1 MKKTP
6 EEFSNIMDEKR
17 ELERNE
23 QLMKSCFQLSL
34 TFAALTA
41 YFSYMLAQRRGSIF
55 YYGFVLTAILILAA
69 LYFRSKNKRYKD
81 LLVLKA
87 EWGNKVN
94 RKRNLKNI
102 KTLFTYVKEENKDV
116 FYIDDQ
122 TWEDLTMDKIYEE
135 LDRTH
140 TTPGEQLLYYIL
152 RTPAFKND
160 ILLKRKAII
169 ELFQANKNVREE
181 IQLKLFNLGRD
192 PQNSAAELIWS
203 EMPSKNNM
211 RLVFNLLALL
221 PVVSVLIM
229 PFNLSLGITLFIALF
244 GVNLYIH
251 YTKGKEISSY
261 VDGINYLA
269 GLISTAKQ
277 VSNIKA
283 AELQECINVLKE
295 NAEVCSK
302 IAKKTSSIGRT
313 EGIDMFADYVYIL
326 TLSKE
331 RQYYNAIN
339 RISSYRTELKTLLMK
354 LGELDALLSIASYR
368 EGIKSYTEPC
378 LDNEKAHLNV
388 EGVRHP
394 LIKEPIPNSI
404 SINESGIVL
413 TGSNMSGKSTFLRT
427 IGVNALFAQTI
438 YTCSAES
445 YCGSFF
451 KIISSISPSDNLLVG
466 KSYYLGEA
474 EALLRIIKSC
484 DKEVPSLCIIDEIFR
499 GTNPIERISASAEIL
514 NYLVN
519 NNSLVIVATHDLEL
533 TEMVNNYGC
542 YYFTEDVDDEGLKFD
557 YKLKKGVSPTRNAIK
572 LLKYLG
578 YPSEIIDRTNTRV
591 DKITE
596 ENVK

>member
-1 MKKTP
+1 
-6 EEFSNIMDEKR
+6 MDEKR

-34 TFAALTA
+34 AFAALTA

-69 LYFRSKNKRYKD
+69 LYFRSKHKRYKD
-81 LLVLKA
+81 LLVLKT
-87 EWGNKVN
+87 EWGNQVN
-94 RKRNLKNI
+94 RKRNMKNI

-140 TTPGEQLLYYIL
+140 TTPGEQLLFYIL

-169 ELFQANKNVREE
+169 DLFKANKEVREE

-203 EMPSKNNM
+203 EIPPKNNM
-211 RLVFNLLALL
+211 RLLFNLLASL
-221 PVVSVLIM
+221 PIVSVLIM
-229 PFNLSLGITLFIALF
+229 PFNFSLGITLLIALF

-283 AELQECINVLKE
+283 VELEECINVLKE

-339 RISSYRTELKTLLMK
+339 RISSYRKELKTLLMT

-368 EGIKSYTEPC
+368 EGIKNYTEPC

-404 SINESGIVL
+404 SIDESGIVL

-438 YTCSAES
+438 YTCCAES

-451 KIISSISPSDNLLVG
+451 KVISSISPSDNLLVG

-514 NYLVN
+514 NYLVDN
-519 NNSLVIVATHDLEL
+519 NTLVIVATHDLEL

-578 YPSEIIDRTNTRV
+578 YPSEIIDRTNSRV

>member
-81 LLVLKA
+81 LLVLKT

-160 ILLKRKAII
+160 TLLKRKAII
-169 ELFQANKNVREE
+169 ELFQTNKNVREE

-203 EMPSKNNM
+203 EIPSKNNM
-211 RLVFNLLALL
+211 RLLFNMLAIL
-221 PVVSVLIM
+221 PIVSVLIM

-368 EGIKSYTEPC
+368 EGVKSYTEPC

>member
-1 MKKTP
+1 
-6 EEFSNIMDEKR
+6 MDEKR

-34 TFAALTA
+34 AFAALTA

-69 LYFRSKNKRYKD
+69 LYFRSKHKRYKD
-81 LLVLKA
+81 LLVLKT
-87 EWGNKVN
+87 EWGNQVN
-94 RKRNLKNI
+94 RKRNMKNI

-140 TTPGEQLLYYIL
+140 TTPGEQLLFYIL

-169 ELFQANKNVREE
+169 DLFKANKEVREE

-203 EMPSKNNM
+203 EIPSKNNM
-211 RLVFNLLALL
+211 RLLFNLLALL
-221 PVVSVLIM
+221 PIVSVLIM
-229 PFNLSLGITLFIALF
+229 PFNFSLGITLLIALF

-283 AELQECINVLKE
+283 VELEECINVLKE

-339 RISSYRTELKTLLMK
+339 RINSYRKELKTLLMT

-368 EGIKSYTEPC
+368 EGIKNYTEPC

-404 SINESGIVL
+404 SIDESGIVL

-438 YTCSAES
+438 YTCCAES

-451 KIISSISPSDNLLVG
+451 KVISSISPSDNLLVG

-514 NYLVN
+514 NYLVDN
-519 NNSLVIVATHDLEL
+519 NNLVIVATHDLEL

-578 YPSEIIDRTNTRV
+578 YPSEIIDRTNIRV

>member
-1 MKKTP
+1 
-6 EEFSNIMDEKR
+6 MDEKR

-23 QLMKSCFQLSL
+23 QLMKACFQLSL
-34 TFAALTA
+34 AFAALTA

-69 LYFRSKNKRYKD
+69 LYFRSKHKRYKN
-81 LLVLKA
+81 LLVLKT
-87 EWGNKVN
+87 EWGNQVN

-102 KTLFTYVKEENKDV
+102 KTLFTYVKEDNKDV

-140 TTPGEQLLYYIL
+140 STPGEQLLYYIL

-160 ILLKRKAII
+160 VLLKRKAII
-169 ELFQANKNVREE
+169 DLFQANKEVREE

-192 PQNSAAELIWS
+192 PQNSAVELIWS
-203 EMPSKNNM
+203 EIPSKNNM
-211 RLVFNLLALL
+211 RLLFNLLALL
-221 PVVSVLIM
+221 PIVSVLIM
-229 PFNLSLGITLFIALF
+229 PFNLSMGITLLIALF

-269 GLISTAKQ
+269 GVISTAKQ

-283 AELQECINVLKE
+283 VEIQECINVLKE

-339 RISSYRTELKTLLMK
+339 RISSYRKELKTMLMT

-368 EGIKSYTEPC
+368 ESIKNYIEPC

-438 YTCSAES
+438 YTCCAES

-451 KIISSISPSDNLLVG
+451 KVISSISPSDNLLVG

-578 YPSEIIDRTNTRV
+578 YPSEIIDRTNSRV

-596 ENVK
+596 ENIK